1 MNGEWYRFEGL
12 AGDILPTNCITSY
25 HCGAP
30 YPIWMNGNLPQ
41 EGNGSQVTEACI
53 YYGSVCCYW
62 RQNME
67 VKACPGGY
75 YVYSLPKPVYIYS
88 TYCSIH
94 STCSPSACGTNS
106 QCDTDTGRCS
116 CNNGYKFPDTFP
128 PANNSDYCE
137 DIDEC
142 KENSL
147 ICGSNAECTN
157 NAGSYTCS
165 CYSGYTPPPGVT
177 LTNQSWPC
185 KDIDECAQSPPICGP
200 NAQCTNSVG
209 SYSCACDTGFIIPT
223 GVKVTNNSHPCQD
236 IHECDK
242 NPSICGPYAECIN
255 TPGKYNCSCNTG
267 YRPPDGVTMTKI
279 NECTEDPSICGPSAE
294 CTNTA
299 GSYNCSCDLGYGPGA
314 GVTLINIDECLQSP
328 PICGPNAL
336 CNNTPGSYKC
346 SCKTGFRSKLGTSIT
361 SINQCQDIDECE
373 DDPSVCGSNAN
384 CTNTAGSYICSC
396 HSGYSSP
403 PGVSQVNKSHPCQD
417 TDECTQVPL
426 VCGPNSNCANS
437 NGSYNCS
444 CWNGYKAQDGAKVI
458 NDNNPCQDI
467 DECAQNSS
475 ICGLNTMCYN
485 NYGGFDCSC
494 KEDYLPSPGLEWE
507 FGKTQCLTWICIFY
521 LQTKP
526 KDFCFLEV
534 LRERIKK
541 DPNVVLPLENV
552 KNYLDIA
559 LRSTEM
565 LASQDEKLKSQAFN
579 SYVKSSEVLVSTL
592 VDPETTEPNKT
603 VKMESLEIKCEVHC
617 LKKIQWKSIFQP
629 LLITIMVSCDVSS
642 ASAVFISYTGIEN
655 LLRADYL
662 KTDNVTE
669 MLSDVIS
676 ATLAKTI
683 NTNLS
688 EPVSFTLK
696 HTKPK
701 SEHGVMTCVYW
712 KDAGEEQFWSVEGCT
727 AKYSN
732 ENYTI
737 CSCTHLSTF
746 ALIMQL
752 GNNSEKNP
760 VLDFVNNV
768 AVILGLVF
776 LALAIMTFIFC
787 RWNPKINN
795 TTRLNLCV
803 CLFLA
808 QLLFLVGVPRTEIKI
823 VCSIIAGVLHF
834 LFLASFVWMLL
845 EAVQLFL
852 LVRSLA
858 QVRIIQKEGLRS
870 AYLLLI
876 GYGIPTVVVGV
887 SAGLFPKGYGDD
899 KQCWLKNEKG
909 FRWTFLGPL
918 YCILAL
924 NLFLFSV
931 IVWNLRLTLVHMKS
945 DISKVN
951 DTRIILFK
959 SVAQCVVLGCGW
971 ILGFFQS
978 STLLTY
984 LFIVLNSQQGTFIFI
999 VHCLLNREVTVLSL

>member
-1 MNGEWYRFEGL
+1 
-12 AGDILPTNCITSY
+12 
-25 HCGAP
+25 
-30 YPIWMNGNLPQ
+30 
-41 EGNGSQVTEACI
+41 
-53 YYGSVCCYW
+53 
-62 RQNME
+62 
-67 VKACPGGY
+67 
-75 YVYSLPKPVYIYS
+75 
-88 TYCSIH
+88 
-94 STCSPSACGTNS
+94 
-106 QCDTDTGRCS
+106 
-116 CNNGYKFPDTFP
+116 
-128 PANNSDYCE
+128 
-137 DIDEC
+137 IDEC

-185 KDIDECAQSPPICGP
+185 KDIDECARSPPICGP

-236 IHECDK
+236 IDECDK

-279 NECTEDPSICGPSAE
+279 NECTEDPSICGPNAE

-299 GSYNCSCDLGYGPGA
+299 GSYNCSCVLGYGPAA
-314 GVTLINIDECLQSP
+314 GVTLINNTTPCADIDECLQSP
-328 PICGPNAL
+328 PICGPNSL

-346 SCKTGFRSKLGTSIT
+346 SCKTGFRSKLGTSIS
-361 SINQCQDIDECE
+361 SINQCQDTDECE
-373 DDPSVCGSNAN
+373 DDPSVCGSHAN

-426 VCGPNSNCANS
+426 VCGPNSNCTNS

-458 NDNNPCQDI
+458 NDNNPCQ
-467 DECAQNSS
+467 ECLFLCRKN
-475 ICGLNTMCYN
+475 IR
-485 NYGGFDCSC
+485 
-494 KEDYLPSPGLEWE
+494 LPSHNVSSVKAISVSELVFVPL
-507 FGKTQCLTWICIFY
+507 QCVCLVNVLCVLSKNT
-521 LQTKP
+521 LHNMEKP
-526 KDFCFLEV
+526 V
-534 LRERIKK
+534 S
-541 DPNVVLPLENV
+541 LEN
-552 KNYLDIA
+552 IGSA
-559 LRSTEM
+559 LHFIT
-565 LASQDEKLKSQAFN
+565 FH
-579 SYVKSSEVLVSTL
+579 STL
-592 VDPETTEPNKT
+592 FH
-603 VKMESLEIKCEVHC
+603 S

-629 LLITIMVSCDVSS
+629 LLRTIMLCYLAILSFHPSNGLYLVECSAVFTESAKIKES
-642 ASAVFISYTGIEN
+642 ASTSMNRNLRQAGKSINSDVLILRNFVITPGSASVVFISYTGIEN

-662 KTDNVTE
+662 KTENVTE

-688 EPVSFTLK
+688 EPVNFTLK
-696 HTKPK
+696 HTKPT

-712 KDAGEEQFWSVEGCT
+712 KDAGEKQFWSVEGCM

-760 VLDFVNNV
+760 VLDFINNV

-787 RWNPKINN
+787 HWNPKINN

-899 KQCWLKNEKG
+899 KQCWLKSEKG

-918 YCILAL
+918 YCILTL

-999 VHCLLNREVTVLSL
+999 VHCLLNREV

>member
-1 MNGEWYRFEGL
+1 M
-12 AGDILPTNCITSY
+12 TSNI
-25 HCGAP
+25 
-30 YPIWMNGNLPQ
+30 YPCR
-41 EGNGSQVTEACI
+41 E
-53 YYGSVCCYW
+53 
-62 RQNME
+62 
-67 VKACPGGY
+67 
-75 YVYSLPKPVYIYS
+75 
-88 TYCSIH
+88 
-94 STCSPSACGTNS
+94 
-106 QCDTDTGRCS
+106 
-116 CNNGYKFPDTFP
+116 
-128 PANNSDYCE
+128 
-137 DIDEC
+137 
-142 KENSL
+142 
-147 ICGSNAECTN
+147 
-157 NAGSYTCS
+157 
-165 CYSGYTPPPGVT
+165 
-177 LTNQSWPC
+177 
-185 KDIDECAQSPPICGP
+185 
-200 NAQCTNSVG
+200 
-209 SYSCACDTGFIIPT
+209 
-223 GVKVTNNSHPCQD
+223 
-236 IHECDK
+236 
-242 NPSICGPYAECIN
+242 
-255 TPGKYNCSCNTG
+255 
-267 YRPPDGVTMTKI
+267 I
-279 NECTEDPSICGPSAE
+279 NECTEDPSICGPNAE

-299 GSYNCSCDLGYGPGA
+299 GSYNCSCVLGYGPAA
-314 GVTLINIDECLQSP
+314 GVTLINNTTPCADIDECLQSP
-328 PICGPNAL
+328 PICGPNSL

-346 SCKTGFRSKLGTSIT
+346 SCKTGFRSKLGTSIS
-361 SINQCQDIDECE
+361 SINQCQDTDECE
-373 DDPSVCGSNAN
+373 DDPSVCGSHAN

-426 VCGPNSNCANS
+426 VCGPNSNCTNS

-458 NDNNPCQDI
+458 NDNNPCQ
-467 DECAQNSS
+467 
-475 ICGLNTMCYN
+475 G
-485 NYGGFDCSC
+485 
-494 KEDYLPSPGLEWE
+494 
-507 FGKTQCLTWICIFY
+507 
-521 LQTKP
+521 
-526 KDFCFLEV
+526 
-534 LRERIKK
+534 
-541 DPNVVLPLENV
+541 
-552 KNYLDIA
+552 
-559 LRSTEM
+559 
-565 LASQDEKLKSQAFN
+565 EK
-579 SYVKSSEVLVSTL
+579 
-592 VDPETTEPNKT
+592 
-603 VKMESLEIKCEVHC
+603 
-617 LKKIQWKSIFQP
+617 
-629 LLITIMVSCDVSS
+629 
-642 ASAVFISYTGIEN
+642 
-655 LLRADYL
+655 
-662 KTDNVTE
+662 
-669 MLSDVIS
+669 
-676 ATLAKTI
+676 
-683 NTNLS
+683 
-688 EPVSFTLK
+688 
-696 HTKPK
+696 
-701 SEHGVMTCVYW
+701 
-712 KDAGEEQFWSVEGCT
+712 QFWSVEGCM

-760 VLDFVNNV
+760 VLDFINNV

-787 RWNPKINN
+787 HWNPKINN

-899 KQCWLKNEKG
+899 KQCWLKSEKG

-918 YCILAL
+918 YCILTL

-999 VHCLLNREVTVLSL
+999 VHCLLNREVREEYKKWFPCVCAKKKALLSAEPSISK